1 MFYEVA
7 RVAIKAVLW
16 LLIRCEVNGLENVP
30 RQGPLIVVSNHLNI
44 IDPPLLGTLIPR
56 RIRFMAKA
64 ELFHSPFTWLIVT
77 LYGAFPVRRGA
88 LDRQALREAMRILQ
102 NGGAL
107 GMFPE
112 GTRSRTGQMQQA
124 RQGSAMVAV
133 WSGAPVLPVGI
144 TGSDCILLW
153 PNIIRR
159 PRLVINVGPPFMLQA
174 PGNGRSREALED
186 LNQEMMRRVAVL
198 LPEAQ
203 RGLYADVQEH
213 RD

>member
-1 MFYEVA
+1 
-7 RVAIKAVLW
+7 
-16 LLIRCEVNGLENVP
+16 
-30 RQGPLIVVSNHLNI
+30 
-44 IDPPLLGTLIPR
+44 
-56 RIRFMAKA
+56 
-64 ELFHSPFTWLIVT
+64 
-77 LYGAFPVRRGA
+77 
-88 LDRQALREAMRILQ
+88 LREAMRILQ

-144 TGSDCILLW
+144 TGSDGILLW